1 MPRRPAAERHTD
13 SQPQPDTGQ
22 RPTEYTLP
30 TVDAL
35 VTIAHPLRRRMLEVL
50 RVDGPASVGQL
61 ADRLGVAVGSIS
73 HHVKALH
80 ANGFVVPAPE
90 LAKDTRESW
99 WRSIPVKL
107 SWSRFDFAEG
117 STAREIAEIAARANV
132 EHHLELIRASIDQRN
147 DLPPQWDRAGMI
159 SDSMVRATREQVA
172 ELSRRLTSL
181 VDAWRAT
188 CVADAEEHPDADR
201 EAVLV
206 ATYALPVK
214 P

>member
-1 MPRRPAAERHTD
+1 
-13 SQPQPDTGQ
+13 
-22 RPTEYTLP
+22 
-30 TVDAL
+30 
-35 VTIAHPLRRRMLEVL
+35 MLEVL

-90 LAKDTRESW
+90 FAKDTRESW
-99 WRSIPVKL
+99 WRSIPVTL

-117 STAREIAEIAARANV
+117 STAREVAEIAARANV
-132 EHHLELIRASIDQRN
+132 EHHMELIRASFDRRH
-147 DLPPQWDRAGMI
+147 DLPPQWDRAGTI
-159 SDSMVRATREQVA
+159 SDSMVRASREQVVD
-172 ELSRRLTSL
+172 LSRRLASL

-188 CVADAEEHPDADR
+188 CAADAEEHPEVDR
-201 EAVLV
+201 QAVLV
-206 ATYALPVK
+206 ATYVLPVK